1 MARWTKVITTA
12 GAALIAAAP
21 GKAFNYTQVK
31 CGSTDVAVENLAALT
46 SIPGYVK
53 NLSITS
59 ISSSGAVSKLRM
71 QLNNNDVV
79 SDFPL
84 RLIGIYAKLGT
95 AGTETLLEVLRAE
108 TPDPIPSITTSPNY
122 VNDYLLNVTVQN
134 AASFSAT
141 IDSAAYVTVGQL
153 SEVQTDIEEI
163 SSASGSTAEALDT
176 HKLDKA
182 NPHGITAAQVGLGNV
197 DNTADKDKPVS
208 DAVLAAL
215 AQKADAGESIPAG
228 GTTGQVL
235 KKTSDADYEA
245 SWGDDSA
252 GLLPQII
259 VSVTTGSTVTCTN
272 GVKTLTGTAA
282 GGKATFNLPDYGTWT
297 VSATLSGQTSSEE
310 AVTVDS
316 VKQYSVT
323 LSYFIATLTVT
334 AETSAA
340 VTATD
345 GTHTYTGTC
354 DSTGKCSLI
363 LRYAGAYTVT
373 AVKNSAT
380 SSTATA
386 NVTTSGNTYTA
397 TVTFITLT
405 VTIDSGSTVTA
416 VNGSTTLTVT
426 STGTAKFYLPN
437 TGTWNV
443 SASLNGET
451 ATGSIACGAYTG
463 YALEISYVKVFGVM
477 WNYGSSSTALTRLT
491 KTSDPNGLVT
501 VNVTSEPVPA
511 VGTGSG
517 SSLFDSYA
525 PWSGMDEYNIIN
537 SAVSYKKGD
546 ASFSRTSYDTMV
558 YIPEYY
564 FKIVDDSA
572 NSKRY
577 FYVADKA
584 KSGFTKHP
592 GSGKYVAR
600 YNTISGYY
608 SKSGAAPLASITRA
622 TARTNSVAKGS
633 KWSQYDFA
641 SWCAVWL
648 LYLIEFADWNSQ
660 TKVGRGY
667 VDGSAVQSNGGTDS
681 MVYHTGRASGTDGTT
696 QVQYRHIENPWG
708 NIWEW
713 IDGINFNGTTPYI
726 CTTPAN
732 YADDTSTN
740 YTAAGVALPSSGW
753 ITKTGVSGTFPWSFL
768 PTTIG
773 GSETTYIPDYVY
785 SSSGWLVL
793 VVGGS
798 YSNGSYAGLF
808 YFGADNSS
816 GNASASIGARLLF
829 HP

>member
-12 GAALIAAAP
+12 GAALVAAAP
-21 GKAFNYTQVK
+21 GKAFNFTQVK

-46 SIPGYVK
+46 TIPGYVK

-59 ISSSGAVSKLRM
+59 ISSSGAIAKLRM
-71 QLNNNDVV
+71 QLNNNDVA
-79 SDFPL
+79 SDFQL

-95 AGTETLLEVLRAE
+95 SGTETLFEVLRAE
-108 TPDPIPSITTSPNY
+108 TPDTIPSATNSPNY

-134 AASFSAT
+134 ASSFSAT
-141 IDSAAYVTVGQL
+141 IDSAAYVTVGQMA
-153 SEVQTDIEEI
+153 EVQADITEI
-163 SSASGSTAEALDT
+163 SSASGNTAEALDT

-182 NPHGITAAQVGLGNV
+182 NPHGVTASQVGLGNV
-197 DNTADKDKPVS
+197 DNTADKDKPIS
-208 DAVLAAL
+208 DAAKTAL
-215 AQKADAGESIPAG
+215 DQKANAGESIPAG

-235 KKTSDADYEA
+235 KKTSNVDYEA
-245 SWGDDSA
+245 SWGNDSA

-272 GVKTLTGTAA
+272 GTTTLTGTAA
-282 GGKATFNLPDYGTWT
+282 SGKATFNLPNYGTWT
-297 VSATLSGQTSSEE
+297 VSATLSGQTSSEGTL
-310 AVTVDS
+310 AVDS

-334 AETSAA
+334 AEVSAQ

-354 DSTGKCSLI
+354 DSTGKCALI

-380 SSTATA
+380 SSAATA
-386 NVTTSGNTYTA
+386 NVTTSGNAYTA

-416 VNGSTTLTVT
+416 TNGSTTLTASST
-426 STGTAKFYLPN
+426 STAKFYLPN

-451 ATGSIACGAYTG
+451 AAGSVACSAYTG
-463 YALEISYVKVFGVM
+463 YALEISYIKVFGVM
-477 WNYGSSSTALTRLT
+477 WNYGGSSTALSRLT
-491 KTSDPNGLVT
+491 KTGDPNGLVT
-501 VNVTSEPVPA
+501 VNITSEPVAA

-517 SSLFDSYA
+517 SSPFDSYA
-525 PWSGMDEYNIIN
+525 PWSGMDEYNIISN
-537 SAVSYKKGD
+537 AVSYKKGD
-546 ASFSRTSYDTMV
+546 SGFSRTSYDTMV
-558 YIPEYY
+558 FIPEYY

-608 SKSGAAPLASITRA
+608 SKSSAAPLASITRA
-622 TARTNSVAKGS
+622 AARTNSAAKGS

-648 LYLIEFADWNSQ
+648 LYLVEFADWNSQ

-681 MVYHTGRASGTDGTT
+681 MTYYTGRASGTDGTT

-732 YADDTSTN
+732 YADDTATN
-740 YTAAGVALPSSGW
+740 YTAAGVILPASGW
-753 ITKTGVSGTFPWSFL
+753 ITNIGVSGTFPWSFL
-768 PTTIG
+768 PTANG
-773 GSETTYIPDYVY
+773 GSETTYIPDYVS

-793 VVGGS
+793 MVSGS
-798 YSNGSYAGLF
+798 YGDGSYAGLF
-808 YFGADNSS
+808 YFYAGISSS
-816 GNASASIGARLLF
+816 GASTSIGARLLF